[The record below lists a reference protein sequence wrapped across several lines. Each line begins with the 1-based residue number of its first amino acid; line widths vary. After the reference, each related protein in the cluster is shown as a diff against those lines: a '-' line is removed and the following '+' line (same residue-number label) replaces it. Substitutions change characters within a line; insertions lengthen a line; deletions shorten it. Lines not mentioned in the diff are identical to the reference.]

1 MGILT
6 NLHYRILI
14 AVCVVIHYVIFISII
29 SLPLTA
35 IVEGDW
41 YLLAFSIFLIWWKA
55 YGMPFDCPLSTLEC
69 YFERKAGLRPCRK
82 FVKAWVSPE
91 NAKQNWKNLIA
102 GTKYISNKTSGDY

>member
-1 MGILT
+1 MRLLT
-6 NLHYRILI
+6 KLHYRILI
-14 AVCVVIHYVIFISII
+14 ATCVIIHYVIFISIV

-35 IVEGDW
+35 ILEGQW

-69 YFERKAGLRPCRK
+69 YFERKAELRPCRK

-91 NAKQNWKNLIA
+91 NARKNWTNLIQ
-102 GTKYISNKTSGDY
+102 GNKYISEKTVGDF